1 VVSLITLFNLALRS
15 NKKERII
22 FYHHLC
28 STRYPRNFLRTVFHE
43 VTWARRSLLLARSR
57 QETCNEFVKT
67 YLACV
72 LTLRNAPKWAALMER
87 LDQSLKELMESTF
100 GDIFPQRAFLAQSSA
115 PRLDRFLNVNESTRG
130 GGVRLPGPRW

>member
-1 VVSLITLFNLALRS
+1 MEVSVTSLKLPRDVQRVCQDQPGLRP
-15 NKKERII
+15 
-22 FYHHLC
+22 HLGLC
-28 STRYPRNFLRTVFHE
+28 
-43 VTWARRSLLLARSR
+43 
-57 QETCNEFVKT
+57 
-67 YLACV
+67 
-72 LTLRNAPKWAALMER
+72 NAPEWAALRER